1 MQILKLNARLRCQAA
16 HFLEERTISKKKLL
30 LDDSSSCC
38 SKTINLAHYQWLFK
52 AVMQQWTKSMLQ
64 YSCQELDF
72 PPTNSEFCDMK
83 PPPQLF
89 AQFFVDEETLKI
101 WQHDIALQAE
111 KDTLLLCHFAASTH
125 IGISASATDQKPAK
139 TCTCKGGSNATWRP
153 TRRRRRATLSA
164 KDPPCVHYQKSD
176 HLFCESLFVPRWS
189 RSMDFLHE
197 VHFKN
202 SCQKF
207 SSAHLLVYVMRYF
220 TCIYYRYSK
229 EMLAFLQFLFLY
241 FWVFF

>member
-1 MQILKLNARLRCQAA
+1 MTFQSSDAA
-16 HFLEERTISKKKLL
+16 VDEKYVTIFMPRIRFS
-30 LDDSSSCC
+30 
-38 SKTINLAHYQWLFK
+38 
-52 AVMQQWTKSMLQ
+52 
-64 YSCQELDF
+64 
-72 PPTNSEFCDMK
+72 TNSEYCDAK

-176 HLFCESLFVPRWS
+176 HLFCESLFVPPGLWIFCMKCISKIRAKN
-189 RSMDFLHE
+189 FQ
-197 VHFKN
+197 VHT
-202 SCQKF
+202 SW
-207 SSAHLLVYVMRYF
+207 YM
-220 TCIYYRYSK
+220 
-229 EMLAFLQFLFLY
+229 
-241 FWVFF
+241 

>member
-1 MQILKLNARLRCQAA
+1 MTAPVV
-16 HFLEERTISKKKLL
+16 H
-30 LDDSSSCC
+30 

-72 PPTNSEFCDMK
+72 PPTLNIAIWSHRRSFSRSSSWMK
-83 PPPQLF
+83 RHSKYDNMILHYRQKKIHCCCATLRQAHTLVYQHQQPTKNQQKH
-89 AQFFVDEETLKI
+89 AHARVD
-101 WQHDIALQAE
+101 
-111 KDTLLLCHFAASTH
+111 
-125 IGISASATDQKPAK
+125 
-139 TCTCKGGSNATWRP
+139 P
-153 TRRRRRATLSA
+153 TRLDDRREGGGEDARYVSLTA
-164 KDPPCVHYQKSD
+164 PCVHYQKSD

-220 TCIYYRYSK
+220 TCIYYRYSR
-229 EMLAFLQFLFLY
+229 EMLTFCSSCFCIFEFSFSSFSLLVYLMLLQN
-241 FWVFF
+241 WWS